1 MKDER
6 EQSAFGSGVTP
17 VSARGRSLGRSL
29 WKIAIVFCAAV
40 LVPFALTGWGD
51 FYQNIVE
58 HDPPLIELKKPPVGI
73 GLDPAELDFTVRDQN
88 SGIDQVTA
96 RIEQGGKSQI
106 LLRKEGYPARIR
118 VDELALRLD
127 GKSLGLREGEAHLT
141 ITAYDKSFWS
151 NGAKTTIQLR
161 VDYSK
166 PELSLFPDQR
176 NAVLGGA
183 EMVFYKLGETVD
195 SFSGVMIGTDLLPGF
210 PAKNFDKDFAN
221 VSGIYCAFFPVTRP
235 ANSGE
240 DTMRIFARDAVG
252 NMSTIP
258 VNYRVA
264 NASVRQSV
272 VQLVPEQAG
281 GRIDELYEE
290 YLEHLARLSG
300 QEPDKVSPSASDA
313 ERITRFKAVNEKY
326 RQLLDRGMKPL
337 FSKPK
342 PDRYWSGAFARI
354 STKELHSFG
363 ERITY
368 KLNDEVVGEYTQQG
382 TVFPVAAGTPARA
395 ANAGVIIFAGDLGT
409 FGKTVIVDH
418 GFGLT
423 TLYGHLSA
431 VSRLEGDR
439 VERGDVIGSAGDTGL
454 IFTPSILFEVRIYG
468 VPVRPIEWWD
478 GHWLDDH
485 VELKAK
491 NAKKNLG
498 IRILTPLD

>member
-1 MKDER
+1 LKDER
-6 EQSAFGSGVTP
+6 EQSSFGSGVTP
-17 VSARGRSLGRSL
+17 VSARKGSLGRSL
-29 WKIAIVFCAAV
+29 AKIAVVFFAAA

-96 RIEQGGKSQI
+96 RIEQGGKTQVV
-106 LLRKEGYPARIR
+106 LRKEGYPQRIR

-127 GKSLGLREGEAHLT
+127 GKALGLREGEAHLT

-151 NGAKTTIQLR
+151 NGTKTTIQLR
-161 VDYSK
+161 VDYHK
-166 PELSLFPDQR
+166 PELSIFPDQR
-176 NAVLGGA
+176 NAVLGGT
-183 EMVFYKLGETVD
+183 EMVFYKLSETVD
-195 SFSGVMIGTDLLPGF
+195 TFSGVMIGTDLLPGF

-221 VSGIYCAFFPVTRP
+221 VSGVYCAFFPVTRP

-240 DTMRIFARDAVG
+240 DTLRIFARDAVG
-252 NMSTIP
+252 NMNTVP

-264 NASVRQSV
+264 NASARQSV
-272 VQLVPEQAG
+272 EQLVPEQAG
-281 GRIDELYEE
+281 ERIDQLYEE
-290 YLEHLARLSG
+290 YLSHQARLNG
-300 QEPDKVSPSASDA
+300 QDPDKVSPSASDS
-313 ERITRFKAVNEKY
+313 ERVSRFKAVNEQY
-326 RQLLDRGMKPL
+326 RALLERGMKPL
-337 FSKPK
+337 FAKPK
-342 PDRYWSGAFARI
+342 PDRYWEGSFARLAN
-354 STKELHSFG
+354 KELHSFG

-368 KLNDEVVGEYTQQG
+368 KYNDETVGEYTEQG
-382 TVFPVAAGTPARA
+382 TVFSAPSGTPARA
-395 ANAGVIIFAGDLGT
+395 ANSGVIIFAGDLGT

-454 IFTPSILFEVRIYG
+454 NFAPSVLFQVRIYG
-468 VPVRPIEWWD
+468 VPVRPAEWWD